1 MSISGCQ
8 EPMCVVFVFCALLE
22 RMGGLVSGTNISTL
36 IKPEK
41 NKENVKR
48 CNIVHIE
55 HQFLNM

>member
-1 MSISGCQ
+1 
-8 EPMCVVFVFCALLE
+8 MCVVFVFCALLE